1 MAFEKFPYSN
11 FHDLNL
17 DWIIQ
22 QVNEWAEQWAEVKQA
37 YEEFDADLTEIFDDI
52 EELQSLTSQ
61 NTQRINNL
69 EASAGNLNNA
79 VLALSEHVDAV
90 AAIVD
95 SNYTELNNRVS
106 AIETSATFYMYSPF
120 TGQYE
125 PLENVITEL
134 ASFHLQDALTAS
146 EYDALQMTAQ
156 AYDTKQLTAIQ
167 YDSSGRTLLP

>member
-22 QVNEWAEQWAEVKQA
+22 QVNTWAEQWKVVYEA
-37 YEEFDADLTEIFDDI
+37 YQEFSADLTEIFDDI
-52 EELQSLTSQ
+52 EELQSLTTQ
-61 NTQRINNL
+61 NTQRINDL
-69 EASAGNLNNA
+69 EAATGSLNNA
-79 VLALSEHVDAV
+79 MLALSQHVDAV

-125 PLENVITEL
+125 PLESVIMEL
-134 ASFHLQDALTAS
+134 AAFHLQDALTAS
-146 EYDALQMTAQ
+146 EYDALDMTASY
-156 AYDTKQLTAIQ
+156 YDGKQLTAIQ
-167 YDSSGRTLLP
+167 YDSSGKTLLP